1 MNDLFSTFLGH
12 VEHASAATTVA
23 AVALRLAVAALFGGV
38 IGIERQLKHRPA
50 GLRTNMFICF
60 GAALFTIVSSLMAGG
75 QEDTRIAAQI
85 VTGIGFIGGG
95 VILRAG
101 GTIQGVTTAATIF
114 VVAAIGMCAGSG
126 LLFPATIATVFVV
139 FGLLVLGVLEQHV
152 FGRYAAVAYTAGLL
166 SPADLPRLL
175 KEAQAERNTRLV
187 DVSFSLCPQGVEA
200 AFILDAAPAT
210 HVTLQARLRQELAAH
225 TITKFS
231 CSVQE

>member
-1 MNDLFSTFLGH
+1 MNEISTFLWH
-12 VEHASAATTVA
+12 VEHATAATTVA
-23 AVALRLAVAALFGGV
+23 DVALRLAMAALFGGL

-60 GAALFTIVSSLMAGG
+60 GAALFTIVSSLMAGP

-126 LLFPATIATVFVV
+126 LLFPATLATIFVI
-139 FGLLVLGVLEQHV
+139 FGLLILGLLEQHV
-152 FGRYAAVAYTAGLL
+152 FGRYVAVAYTAGLL

-175 KEAQAERNTRLV
+175 HDVRAAQKSKLV
-187 DVSFSLCPQGVEA
+187 DVSFTNKENGVEA

-210 HVTLQARLRQELAAH
+210 HSALQTKLRESLATH
-225 TITKFS
+225 TITSFS
-231 CSVQE
+231 CSEQE